1 MPVTMKQDTAFYVGK
16 KALTYEF
23 TADGVSSEGGLM
35 LLKKLEQKHHLIR
48 DLAARLP
55 DTRNPDQIVHTYQKQ
70 MEQRVYLMGQ
80 GYEDVNAIDRLKN
93 DPLLGQLLDQGPG
106 SQPTLSRMETGVDR
120 AALLSLYEGWVE
132 RYLQELDPEQE
143 TILLDVDTTDDPT
156 HGNQQ
161 LSLFHG
167 YYGQWMYQE
176 LVIFDGQTGRLVLPV
191 LLPGTWYP
199 GKAAVFVLDRLLE
212 RIRACFPKTTIR
224 IRADSGF
231 SCPGFY
237 ELVARYQVEYCLG
250 LSANSVLKEWTRPE
264 EERMRHTWLEA
275 GKKQQ
280 QILGPFPYQAGSWS
294 TPQQVYAKVES
305 TGVGMNVR
313 YFVSNRTDLDPRSLY
328 YDFYVRRGEHCEKR
342 IKELKNMCYS
352 DRLSCHRFWA
362 NAFRLLL
369 SGLVYEFLRRIQTLL
384 KATGSEQAARW
395 NMDSIRLHLLKIGT
409 IVTVRVRQIRL
420 AFSRAFA
427 WPELLGKIIQLC

>member
-1 MPVTMKQDTAFYVGK
+1 MPYNMEQNTAFYIGK

-23 TADGVSSEGGLM
+23 TADGVSSDGGLI

-48 DLAARLP
+48 DFAACLP
-55 DTRNPDQIVHTYQKQ
+55 DSRNPNQVIHTYQKQ
-70 MEQRVYLMGQ
+70 IEQRVYLMGQ
-80 GYEDVNAIDRLKN
+80 GYQDVNAINRMKT

-106 SQPTLSRMETGVDR
+106 SQPTLSRMETGVNR
-120 AALLSLYEGWVE
+120 AGLMRLYEAWVE
-132 RYLQELDPEQE
+132 RYLQEIDPERE
-143 TILLDVDTTDDPT
+143 SILLDVDTTDDPT
-156 HGNQQ
+156 HGGQQ

-176 LVIFDGQTGRLVLPV
+176 LLIFDGQTGRLVLPV

-212 RIRACFPKTTIR
+212 RIRSRFPEITIR

-237 ELVARYQVEYCLG
+237 ELAARYQVEYCLG
-250 LSANSVLKEWTRPE
+250 LSANSVLKDWTRQE
-264 EERMRHTWLEA
+264 ENSMRHTWLEA
-275 GKKQQ
+275 GKKGQ
-280 QILGPFPYQAGSWS
+280 QILGPFPYQARSWS
-294 TPQQVYAKVES
+294 APQLVYAKVES
-305 TGVGMNVR
+305 TGIGMNVR
-313 YFVSNRTDLDPRSLY
+313 YFVSNCRDRSARSLY
-328 YDFYVRRGEHCEKR
+328 YDFYVRRGECCENR

-369 SGLVYEFLRRIQTLL
+369 SGLTYEFLRRIQGLVR
-384 KATGSEQAARW
+384 ATGFEQAAHW

-427 WPELLGKIIQLC
+427 WPELFGKLIQLC